1 MRIAALLYS
10 RYVVASAAALAC
22 DLGLFLA
29 ALSLGA
35 PAAIAAALG
44 YSAGVCLHWLLS
56 SRAVFVGHV
65 AAERAARRH
74 QQLLFLGSAL
84 VGLATTAGIVGI
96 GDALGV
102 DPRLAKLT
110 AVAISFHITYL
121 LRRRFV
127 FAC

>member
-1 MRIAALLYS
+1 VRIAALLYS
-10 RYVVASAAALAC
+10 RYIVASAIALAC

-29 ALSLGA
+29 ALSLGT
-35 PAAIAAALG
+35 PAAIAAVLG
-44 YSAGVCLHWLLS
+44 YSAGICVHWLLS
-56 SRAVFVGHV
+56 SRTVFVGHV
-65 AAERAARRH
+65 SVESAARRH

-84 VGLATTAGIVGI
+84 VGLAITAGIVGM
-96 GDALGV
+96 GDTLGV

-121 LRRRFV
+121 LRRHFV